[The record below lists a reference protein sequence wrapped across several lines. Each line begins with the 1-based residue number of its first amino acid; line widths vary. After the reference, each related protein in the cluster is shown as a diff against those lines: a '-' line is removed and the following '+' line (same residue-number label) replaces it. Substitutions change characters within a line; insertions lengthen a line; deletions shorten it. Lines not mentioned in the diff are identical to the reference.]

1 MVEKTAAGRNTG
13 FSIFV
18 GVITFIYDIFKTVS
32 TVLGIAFLIR
42 FFLIQ
47 PFYISGS
54 SMEPNFH
61 DSQYVVVDQV
71 SYRFRS
77 PGRGETIVFKFP
89 QNIAFNFIKRIVAL
103 PGEKVEIRNNRVY
116 IINEENPDGERLIE
130 DYVHPYQTGD
140 LTTTL
145 GKANFDDDGDGRKDE
160 DPRNNRDDDLDGRID
175 EDGNID
181 EYFVLGDNRNNSSDS
196 RSWGV
201 LPRTNIIGRV
211 WVVLYPFDQF
221 EVSSRPAYGKS
232 LQ

>member
-1 MVEKTAAGRNTG
+1 MVEKMAVGRNAG
-13 FSIFV
+13 FSVFV
-18 GVITFIYDIFKTVS
+18 GVVTFIYDVFKTVS

-42 FFLIQ
+42 FFLVQ

-61 DSQYVVVDQV
+61 DGQYVVVDQV
-71 SYRFRS
+71 SYRLRS

-89 QNIAFNFIKRIVAL
+89 QNVAFNFIKRIVAL
-103 PGEKVEIRNNRVY
+103 PGEKVEIRDNHVY
-116 IINEENPDGERLIE
+116 ITNQDNPDGKRLVENYI
-130 DYVHPYQTGD
+130 HPYQTGN
-140 LTTTL
+140 LITTL
-145 GKANFDDDGDGRKDE
+145 GKANYDDDGDGRTDE
-160 DPRNNRDDDLDGRID
+160 DARDGVDNDLDGRVD
-175 EDGNID
+175 EDGNVD

-196 RSWGV
+196 RSWGI

-221 EVSSRPAYGKS
+221 EVASRPAYGKD

>member
-1 MVEKTAAGRNTG
+1 MAEKMAAGRTTG

-18 GVITFIYDIFKTVS
+18 GVVTFIYDVFKTVS

-42 FFLIQ
+42 FFLVQ

-61 DSQYVVVDQV
+61 DGQYVVVDQV
-71 SYRFRS
+71 SYRLRS

-89 QNIAFNFIKRIVAL
+89 QNVAFNFIKRIVAL

-116 IINEENPDGERLIE
+116 ITNEDNPNGETLLE
-130 DYVHPYQTGD
+130 DYVHPFQTGD

-145 GKANFDDDGDGRKDE
+145 AKAGYDDDGDGRRDE
-160 DPRNNRDDDLDGRID
+160 DPRDGRDNDLDGRID
-175 EDGNID
+175 EDGSVD

-211 WVVLYPFDQF
+211 WLVLYPFDQF
-221 EVSSRPAYGKS
+221 EAVGRPAYGKD
-232 LQ
+232 LR